1 MGYSKN
7 IRMKKVLIC
16 VGTRPNLIKITKFH
30 KVAKK
35 YPNLS
40 FHLLHTGQH
49 YDYKMSEIFFEQLGI
64 PKPDHIFKLETN
76 TQVEKIAEIMVKF
89 EKYAEELQP
98 DLVLVP
104 GDVNSSMACG
114 IVASRLGIPVGH
126 IESGL
131 RSFDRTMPEEINRL
145 LIDELSDLFF
155 VTEPSGLKHLINEG
169 KPKSK
174 VFHVGNTMIDS
185 LHQFTPVFNES
196 KILDEKGLIE
206 KDYFVFTF
214 HRPGNVD
221 DKTKLTSLVNLIL
234 RIANEKKVI
243 FPIHPRTNN
252 CLEKFGLKDKL
263 NHDNIV
269 LGGPLGYIDFMK
281 LIGNSIGVITDSGGI
296 QEETTYMQV
305 PCLTIRPNT
314 ERPVTSDIGS
324 NTLLPLEEDV
334 IFKQVETI
342 LNGTYKKGEIPEFWD
357 GSATDRIVAIINNY
371 LT

>member
-1 MGYSKN
+1 
-7 IRMKKVLIC
+7 MKKVLIC

-30 KVAKK
+30 KVAKN

-64 PKPDHIFKLETN
+64 PKPDHIFKLETS
-76 TQVEKIAEIMVKF
+76 TQVEKIAEMMVKF
-89 EKYAEELQP
+89 EKYVEDLQP

-131 RSFDRTMPEEINRL
+131 RSFDRSMPEEINRL

-155 VTEPSGLKHLINEG
+155 VTEPSGLKHLKAEG
-169 KPKSK
+169 KPLDKIH
-174 VFHVGNTMIDS
+174 HVGNTMIDS
-185 LHQFTPVFNES
+185 LIQFKPVFEES
-196 KILDEKGLIE
+196 TVLEENALEKG
-206 KDYFVFTF
+206 KYFVFTF

-221 DKTKLTSLVNLIL
+221 NTKKLKSLVNLIL
-234 RIANEKKVI
+234 KIAEHQKVI
-243 FPIHPRTNN
+243 FPIHPRTKNN
-252 CLEKFGLKDKL
+252 LEKENLMASL
-263 NHDNIV
+263 QHENIV

-281 LIGNSIGVITDSGGI
+281 LISDSLGVITDSGGI
-296 QEETTYMQV
+296 QEETTFMQV

-324 NTLLPLEEDV
+324 NTLLPLDENI
-334 IFKQVETI
+334 IFEHAQSI
-342 LNGTYKKGEIPEFWD
+342 IQGTYKKGEIPEFWD
-357 GSATDRIVAIINNY
+357 GEATDRIVQVIEKY
-371 LT
+371 LN